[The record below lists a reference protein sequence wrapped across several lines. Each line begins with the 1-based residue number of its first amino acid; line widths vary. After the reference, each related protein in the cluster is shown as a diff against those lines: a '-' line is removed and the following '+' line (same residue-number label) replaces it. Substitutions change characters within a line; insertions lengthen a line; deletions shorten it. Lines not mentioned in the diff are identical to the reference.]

1 LKEPPRKSA
10 ATDFQSNNTN
20 SPPFTELGQ
29 KREGSLEYF
38 LTEQQ
43 KTIKNLARRVAE
55 ERILPMRAELDD
67 REEFP
72 WDIMKDLA
80 NADMFRVFV
89 PEEYEGLGGGCLD
102 LCLVV
107 EELSRVCSGVAVSY
121 AASGL
126 GSFSLLEYGNEE
138 QKHKYLPEIASG
150 AKLAAFALT
159 EPTAGSDASAIKT
172 TAEKTQGGYVLN
184 GTKQFITNGGEAEI
198 YTVIAL
204 TDKTKGARG
213 ASAFLVEKGTPGFSF
228 GKKEKKMG
236 IRASSTRELV
246 FRNCTVPAEN
256 MIGREGLGFIM
267 TMRILDRSRPGI
279 AAQAVGIAQGAL
291 EAAVDYAR
299 QRIQFG
305 HPIIAQP
312 VVQNMLA
319 DMAIQV
325 EAARALTYAAARM
338 IDGGAKNFTEESAMS
353 KVFASDMAMKVTT
366 DAVQVFGGAGYMRDY
381 PIEKMMRDAKITQI
395 YEGTNEI
402 LRGAIAV
409 ELRKRRG
416 RQD

>member
-1 LKEPPRKSA
+1 
-10 ATDFQSNNTN
+10 
-20 SPPFTELGQ
+20 
-29 KREGSLEYF
+29 LEYF
-38 LTEQQ
+38 LTESQ

-55 ERILPMRAELDD
+55 ERILPVRAELD
-67 REEFP
+67 EKEQFP

-80 NADMFRVFV
+80 NSDMFRVFV

-126 GSFSLLEYGNEE
+126 GSFSLLEYGSEE
-138 QKHKYLPEIASG
+138 QKRKYLPDIASG
-150 AKLAAFALT
+150 ARLAAFALT
-159 EPTAGSDASAIKT
+159 EPTAGSDASAIRT
-172 TAEKTQGGYVLN
+172 TAEKTQDGYVLN
-184 GTKQFITNGGEAEI
+184 GTKQFITNGGEAEL

-213 ASAFLVEKGTPGFSF
+213 ASAFLLEKDTPGFSF

-236 IRASSTRELV
+236 IRASATRELV
-246 FRNCTVPAEN
+246 FRNCTIPAEN

-299 QRIQFG
+299 QRVQFG

-319 DMAIQV
+319 EMAIQV

-338 IDGGAKNFTEESAMS
+338 IDGGAKNFTEESAMC

-395 YEGTNEI
+395 YEGTNEV
-402 LRGAIAV
+402 LRSAIAA